1 MGSHQDSPEEIESKK
16 RHSVQE
22 LFKCLVN
29 LIHNG
34 TNTLL
39 IDLTKL
45 LVVTRNIYIKNFPWN
60 LELELIVK
68 LVFIPCPGQHQ

>member
-1 MGSHQDSPEEIESKK
+1 MGSHQDSPEESEGKK

-39 IDLTKL
+39 IDLNEAVG
-45 LVVTRNIYIKNFPWN
+45 LVLTRNIYITNFA
-60 LELELIVK
+60 LE
-68 LVFIPCPGQHQ
+68 F